1 MADVISRLDRFLRQT
16 PQVGREV
23 YIAKGAIVT
32 GAVKLGDHS
41 SIWFNA
47 VLRGDIERIEVGHH
61 TNIQDNA
68 VIHVADD
75 LPCLIGDY
83 VTVGHSANVHA
94 CTVGPRTL
102 IGMGAIVLDGAV
114 VEEECIIGAHALVP
128 PGKRIPAGS
137 MVVGIPGKVSRALSP
152 EERTGLRVWADKYV
166 ANAAYCLKHGIN
178 LGGVLPSNAG
188 SSSV

>member
-16 PQVGREV
+16 PQVGHEV

-32 GAVKLGDHS
+32 GTVKLGDHS

-114 VEEECIIGAHALVP
+114 VEQECIIGAHALVP

-152 EERTGLRVWADKYV
+152 EERAGLRVWADKYV

-178 LGGVLPSNAG
+178 LGAVLAPNG
-188 SSSV
+188 